1 MPYIFSMILYHL
13 FFIGL
18 VLLLF
23 QAEFWKKNF
32 SAFLL
37 MAVMASVQGFSES
50 FLSCFALFLL
60 HTVKKIPEPSL
71 SEWESGL
78 IVYASFAMVILAVSW
93 MSKHLAPVFDGKPGK
108 WYALLAFPMLAVT
121 VVADVANWG
130 AANGIMVRSGGNMGL
145 YYDQIFSHMGF
156 CLLTALSMF
165 AAGGY
170 VFGMERV
177 YLEQRKS
184 SQYHAQIAVYKMLEE
199 QHSQSERLRHDMK
212 NHIITLSG
220 LCQNKEWE
228 KITGYLQKMQSS
240 GLESGGDITGNKAV
254 DALLYQKRKRAE
266 QEGIRWEC
274 DVQIPK
280 TCSVHEFGLCVL
292 FGNLLD
298 NALEAC
304 GRIQHGKPI
313 SCSGQSRFIN
323 IQAKTVKNCFL
334 LEVKN
339 SMDPKESYEGRFS
352 GQKNL
357 QGNGIGLLNVRDVA
371 DQYDGA
377 VDIEARNGVFV
388 VSILIPQKVN
398 AAGGCHT

>member
-13 FFIGL
+13 YFIGL

-23 QAEFWKKNF
+23 QAEFWKKIF
-32 SAFLL
+32 AAFLL

-228 KITGYLQKMQSS
+228 NNRLFAKDAKQRLRIRRGYYREQ
-240 GLESGGDITGNKAV
+240 GGGCTAV
-254 DALLYQKRKRAE
+254 PEAE
-266 QEGIRWEC
+266 
-274 DVQIPK
+274 
-280 TCSVHEFGLCVL
+280 TCG
-292 FGNLLD
+292 
-298 NALEAC
+298 
-304 GRIQHGKPI
+304 
-313 SCSGQSRFIN
+313 
-323 IQAKTVKNCFL
+323 
-334 LEVKN
+334 
-339 SMDPKESYEGRFS
+339 
-352 GQKNL
+352 
-357 QGNGIGLLNVRDVA
+357 
-371 DQYDGA
+371 
-377 VDIEARNGVFV
+377 
-388 VSILIPQKVN
+388 
-398 AAGGCHT
+398 AGGH